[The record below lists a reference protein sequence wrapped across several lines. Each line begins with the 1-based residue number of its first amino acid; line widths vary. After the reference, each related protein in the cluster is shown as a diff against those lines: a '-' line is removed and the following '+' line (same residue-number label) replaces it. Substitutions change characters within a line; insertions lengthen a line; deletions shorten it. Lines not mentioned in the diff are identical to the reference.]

1 MMKRFLAFAILLILS
16 GFSVFAAAPADNEVK
31 LRALLVGVER
41 FATHPRIEPAARNNL
56 IQLTQALGQDSRG
69 YQSIRISLNEA
80 HSFDSFKRLIED
92 SFYEADEN
100 DISLFYITTHGL
112 YSPEQSPMDY
122 AMVLSDGTHEYE
134 LTAQA
139 LYLAINPIPGLKVL
153 IIDTCNA
160 GAVIDR
166 GIPGSGLGSLFHGE
180 DYKVLTSSGG
190 SEPSFFWSTGEG
202 SFFGGSYFAD
212 ALLLG
217 ISPQGNYAA
226 DANRDGIITF
236 LELHTYLL
244 QNYGVARPY
253 IYPMEDQTAFLH
265 YDTKQSAANPALIT
279 NLSLSQSAFSS
290 IDPTLEFSYTLNR
303 PASVNYQ
310 LIYQV
315 DHHWQFWDAQIIPE
329 SETNMGRKD
338 RLLQVATEDPSIS
351 GYALLYLITVSDG
364 IATPHAQAIL
374 MVEPQEGDPKL
385 AAIPMLLS
393 FHPDRGEEL
402 PILIQHDFPI
412 RLTVKVKNEQGTTIK
427 LLVSDQATRP
437 SYLSQGGSLVYWNG
451 LTAKGIRAPEG
462 LYTVEVSSDIGGQH
476 FQVSSGPF
484 TVK

>member
-1 MMKRFLAFAILLILS
+1 MIKRFLALAILLILS
-16 GFSVFAAAPADNEVK
+16 GFSACAVTATDNEVK

-41 FATHPRIEPAARNNL
+41 FATHPRTEPAARNNL

-69 YQSIRISLNEA
+69 YQSIRVSLNEA
-80 HSFDSFKRLIED
+80 HSFDSFKHLIED

-112 YSPEQSPMDY
+112 YSLAESPMEY
-122 AMVLSDGTHEYE
+122 AMLLSDGTIEYR

-139 LYLAINPIPGLKVL
+139 LYQAINPIPGLKVL

-180 DYKVLTSSGG
+180 DYKVITSSGG

-236 LELHTYLL
+236 HELHVYLL

-253 IYPMEDQTAFLH
+253 IYPLEDQTAFLH
-265 YDTKQSAANPALIT
+265 YDTKQSIANPALIT

-290 IDPTLEFSYTLNR
+290 TDPTLEFSYTLNR

-310 LIYQV
+310 LIYHV

-329 SETNMGRKD
+329 SETSVGRKD
-338 RLLQVATEDPSIS
+338 RLLEVATDDPSIS

-364 IATPHAQAIL
+364 IATPHAQALL
-374 MVEPQEGDPKL
+374 MVEPQKGDPQL
-385 AAIPMLLS
+385 AAIPMLSS
-393 FHPDRGEEL
+393 FQPDRGEEL
-402 PILIQHDFPI
+402 PILIQHDFPL
-412 RLTVKVKNEQGTTIK
+412 RLTIKVKNDQGSTVK
-427 LLVSDQATRP
+427 LLASDQATRP
-437 SYLSQGGSLVYWNG
+437 SYLPQGGSLIYWNG
-451 LTAKGIRAPEG
+451 LTAKGTRAPDG

-476 FQVSSGPF
+476 FQVLSGSF
-484 TVK
+484 TLQ